1 DRDAT
6 MAAAEN
12 EMARPRVLRHAN
24 EIIGP
29 RKKAGEDRRVRN
41 LPAHCKPERGPDHV
55 LLGDESLEEAL
66 RALLRELLQAGRV
79 LHIAIQRHDRMLLP
93 AELLH
98 CRAERLPGS
107 HPLAQPVLRL
117 AFARL
122 APLDHR
128 GGPRPARF
136 DGLTGT
142 RVPELR
148 QGLHHLLAAQHL
160 AMPAFGSFEKRHTL
174 ALHGSRDDGIGPSL
188 ARTPHGFED

>member
-1 DRDAT
+1 
-6 MAAAEN
+6 
-12 EMARPRVLRHAN
+12 
-24 EIIGP
+24 
-29 RKKAGEDRRVRN
+29 
-41 LPAHCKPERGPDHV
+41 
-55 LLGDESLEEAL
+55 
-66 RALLRELLQAGRV
+66 
-79 LHIAIQRHDRMLLP
+79 
-93 AELLH
+93 
-98 CRAERLPGS
+98 
-107 HPLAQPVLRL
+107 LRL

-174 ALHGSRDDGIGPSL
+174 ALHGSRDNGIGPSL
-188 ARTPHGFED
+188 ARTPHGFEDRGHVVPVDLHCPPAERLKAPSQHSGVVSVWGGSALPETVRIHDHGHTGQALQGGELRCSPRRPFRALAIAEETEYSCLDAVQSIG